1 MANSVN
7 KDKLKDGI
15 LQAAGDYCK
24 KIHGNQKKFK
34 AGDRI
39 NYAER
44 FFDEKEIINLI
55 DASLDFWLTSGKY
68 TLQFEK
74 KLSSFLNV
82 RHCSI
87 VNSGS
92 SANLLAFQALTSPK
106 LREKRIKRGDEVI
119 TVAAAFPTTVAP
131 IIQYGAVPV
140 FVDVN
145 IPFGNIDD
153 NKLKDAISDNTKA
166 VFISHTLGNPFNLK
180 RVKEFCDNNDLW
192 LIEDNCDSLGSK
204 YYLDQAWVYTGT
216 VGHIGTSSFYP
227 AHHITMGEGG
237 AVYTDDKKLKC
248 IVESLRDW
256 GRDCWCKSGKD
267 NTCENR
273 FSQQFGE
280 LPYGYDHKYVFSHFG
295 YNLKATDLQAAIGCA
310 QLRKLPDLI
319 QTRKNN
325 WFVLKAGVS
334 DLDDRLIIHKA
345 TPNSDPSWFG
355 FLITV
360 RRDVGFTRDDIIAHL
375 ERNNIQTRML
385 FAGNIIRHPCFDEIR
400 GDEKMYRIVGNLKNT
415 DVFMNNS
422 FWIGVH
428 PGLTEGMLSFMVDT
442 IREFILSK

>member
-1 MANSVN
+1 MLLSRGLNHILTKKTHGICVILKFQSIRERLNMANSVN

-216 VGHIGTSSFYP
+216 VGHIGTS
-227 AHHITMGEGG
+227 AIT
-237 AVYTDDKKLKC
+237 KK
-248 IVESLRDW
+248 
-256 GRDCWCKSGKD
+256 
-267 NTCENR
+267 
-273 FSQQFGE
+273 E
-280 LPYGYDHKYVFSHFG
+280 LE
-295 YNLKATDLQAAIGCA
+295 T
-310 QLRKLPDLI
+310 
-319 QTRKNN
+319 
-325 WFVLKAGVS
+325 
-334 DLDDRLIIHKA
+334 
-345 TPNSDPSWFG
+345 
-355 FLITV
+355 
-360 RRDVGFTRDDIIAHL
+360 
-375 ERNNIQTRML
+375 
-385 FAGNIIRHPCFDEIR
+385 
-400 GDEKMYRIVGNLKNT
+400 
-415 DVFMNNS
+415 
-422 FWIGVH
+422 
-428 PGLTEGMLSFMVDT
+428 
-442 IREFILSK
+442 